1 MKHILL
7 SLSCALAALI
17 PATAQ
22 QQLKIGIID
31 MERLFGSY
39 YRTQEIRKELET
51 QDQTV
56 QGEIERMRVELQQM
70 LDRREELVTDA
81 QAPELSPE
89 VRDARREQVSSLQM
103 EISSLE
109 RQVREYMQQQQNL
122 MRESGSRAMRSIF
135 DDLNSVISDTSRKE
149 GYDLVFDKSGTSPQ
163 GVPFLLYSGD
173 LADFT
178 DLVVGEINQ
187 NAPEGFDPNAAW
199 EASRG
204 GNAAPAAGAAG
215 AAPAEGEAAPAEG
228 AESE

>member
-1 MKHILL
+1 MKNILL
-7 SLSCALAALI
+7 TLACALAALA
-17 PATAQ
+17 PAAAQ

-39 YRTQEIRKELET
+39 YRTQEIRKELES

-56 QGEIERMRVELQQM
+56 QGEIERMRVELQEM
-70 LDRREELVTDA
+70 LDRRQQLLDDA

-103 EISSLE
+103 EINALE

-135 DDLNSVISDTSRKE
+135 DDLNNVISDTSRRE

-173 LADFT
+173 LVDFT
-178 DLVVGEINQ
+178 DLVVGEINKS
-187 NAPEGFDPNAAW
+187 APEGFDPNAAW

-204 GNAAPAAGAAG
+204 GSSPSAG
-215 AAPAEGEAAPAEG
+215 AAPAGEAAPAEDG
-228 AESE
+228 ATGSSDGE